1 MVSMRSSE
9 PAAPKPSEPVEATEP
24 EQEEKEAE
32 GDDEEDRGSILGRT
46 VGAILGVGPGREGDE
61 DKDEEAEAKP
71 KDQEEAPKGKPD
83 EEEEAAEPEP
93 EPAVDTGDR
102 TNLNQATFEQLRD
115 VGFSV
120 TQATRVITYR
130 ERQQGFKS
138 LDDLADVPGMP
149 RQFLRDVKPKL
160 TL

>member
-1 MVSMRSSE
+1 MRSSE
-9 PAAPKPSEPVEATEP
+9 AAAPKPSEPVEA
-24 EQEEKEAE
+24 AE
-32 GDDEEDRGSILGRT
+32 GDDEDERGGILGRT
-46 VGAILGVGPGREGDE
+46 VGAILGVGPGQEVEE
-61 DKDEEAEAKP
+61 DKDVEGEQKP
-71 KDQEEAPKGKPD
+71 KVEEKAAAPKPD
-83 EEEEAAEPEP
+83 PEP
-93 EPAVDTGDR
+93 ETEVGDR

-115 VGFSV
+115 IGFSV

>member
-1 MVSMRSSE
+1 MQERLSE
-9 PAAPKPSEPVEATEP
+9 EGAEGVED
-24 EQEEKEAE
+24 EEK
-32 GDDEEDRGSILGRT
+32 GGILGRT
-46 VGAILGVGPGREGDE
+46 VGAILGVAPEVERET
-61 DKDEEAEAKP
+61 EAEERP
-71 KDQEEAPKGKPD
+71 GQPEQ
-83 EEEEAAEPEP
+83 AAEMPEQPGPEP
-93 EPAVDTGDR
+93 QADAGDR

-130 ERQQGFKS
+130 ARQNGFSS

-149 RQFLRDVKPKL
+149 GPLLREIKSKL